1 MIARFALA
9 LVHLLRIAS
18 KTGNTL
24 SGMFM
29 VITSHVWKSGV
40 NSPNAEIKKND
51 AAATVLTAAA
61 KVGIYPFVFPRLS
74 THLFAVWRDVKEF
87 GWFGQSKSAI
97 CCMCYDCILFQQNGS
112 SEYKLRLLDYCW
124 WTTALF
130 FSVQAWKE
138 GNYAVAEYASHMIMS
153 KEFFSIWLSPSYP
166 HRSDDDQRLT
176 VLPPHDVSM
185 SEINLSKCN
194 NWIVPYLSRKSC
206 WSIKSFRSGSRSFR
220 TRETPAPRTHQLQ

>member
-1 MIARFALA
+1 MIANPAPA

-40 NSPNAEIKKND
+40 DSPIAEIKKND
-51 AAATVLTAAA
+51 VAATILTAAA

-74 THLFAVWRDVKEF
+74 MHLFAVWRDVKEF

-97 CCMCYDCILFQQNGS
+97 CCMCYNCLLFQQNGS

-124 WTTALF
+124 WTAALF
-130 FSVQAWKE
+130 FFGFRRGRKE
-138 GNYAVAEYASHMIMS
+138 IMLWPS
-153 KEFFSIWLSPSYP
+153 MRRIWSWVKVYFDLAGLFLS
-166 HRSDDDQRLT
+166 T
-176 VLPPHDVSM
+176 
-185 SEINLSKCN
+185 
-194 NWIVPYLSRKSC
+194 
-206 WSIKSFRSGSRSFR
+206 SFRW
-220 TRETPAPRTHQLQ
+220 